1 MLLSICIP
9 TYNRSAFLRRTLDS
23 IISQPAWKSGDVEVV
38 ISDNKSTD
46 DTPQII
52 AGFTALHPDRIR
64 SFRHETALHPH
75 DNFEFALRLGK
86 GKFRKLH
93 NDTLLWQ
100 PLMLDE
106 YLQLLRKY
114 DTADV
119 VLTPNCKLA
128 AAYGKSATVC
138 SNMNEILDNSSY
150 FITWIGS
157 IAFRDEPFLAL
168 KDPSRNKENALT
180 QTDMVL
186 RLASEGK
193 KVLIDGRIFFESVFV
208 PNKLS
213 KSLLRVFSCNFLRML
228 YEYVPEKID
237 RKCFEKCKKRL
248 LYEYL
253 IPSHF
258 DFFRENPEME
268 REKYWSCTV
277 LYHKN
282 FYFYT
287 SFIRI
292 VWLKIICSIFPRNL
306 LRKVKNKFSAWCK

>member
-9 TYNRSAFLRRTLDS
+9 TYNRGTFLRRTLDS

-46 DTPQII
+46 DTPLII

-64 SFRHETALHPH
+64 SFRHETAIHPH
-75 DNFEFALRLGK
+75 DNFEFALRMGK

-93 NDTLLWQ
+93 NDTLLWKLQ
-100 PLMLDE
+100 MLDE
-106 YLQLLRKY
+106 YLQLLRQY
-114 DTADV
+114 SAADV

-128 AAYGKSATVC
+128 AAYGKPVTVC
-138 SNMNEILDNSSY
+138 RNMNDILDNNSY

-168 KDPSRNKENALT
+168 EDPSRSKGSALT

-186 RLASEGK
+186 RLAAEGK
-193 KVLIDGRIFFESVFV
+193 MVITDGKIYFESMPV
-208 PNKLS
+208 PRKTA

-228 YEYVPEKID
+228 DGYVPEKID
-237 RKCFEKCKKRL
+237 RKCFERCKKRL

-268 REKYWSCTV
+268 REKYWSCTI

-287 SFIRI
+287 SFIR
-292 VWLKIICSIFPRNL
+292 VAWLKVICRIFPHDF
-306 LRKVKNKFSAWCK
+306 LRKVKNKLPAWNK